1 MQPLVEV
8 DGGNARERCVGRCLL
23 DILCCSGA
31 GHIVCRVA
39 LSSRLQICARSGA
52 ERACLKASRG
62 QPLWKRRIYNALPR
76 PLARQ
81 GVGTERNASL
91 ARQLGLL
98 VTAGNDSIPVALRGK
113 LKGRDRATRRNSK
126 LQETVHGTAPLGTAS
141 TWGMQNMTAVAL
153 HTPMSL
159 LRAAHLPSIR
169 ELMEER
175 VHD

>member
-39 LSSRLQICARSGA
+39 LSSRLQICEKCRCKSVF
-52 ERACLKASRG
+52 EASRG
-62 QPLWKRRIYNALPR
+62 QSLWKRRIYNALPR
-76 PLARQ
+76 PLARP
-81 GVGTERNASL
+81 GVGTERNTSL

-98 VTAGNDSIPVALRGK
+98 VTAGTDSIPVALRGK
-113 LKGRDRATRRNSK
+113 LKGRDRATRRNSI

-159 LRAAHLPSIR
+159 LRSLPTFLR
-169 ELMEER
+169 
-175 VHD
+175 